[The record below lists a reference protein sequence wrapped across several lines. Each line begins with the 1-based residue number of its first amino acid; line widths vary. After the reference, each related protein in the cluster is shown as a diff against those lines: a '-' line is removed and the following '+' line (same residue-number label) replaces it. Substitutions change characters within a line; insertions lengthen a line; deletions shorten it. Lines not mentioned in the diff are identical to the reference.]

1 MSLAAGVIFSEVL
14 IIVILFSSQETM
26 MDHPLKTISYIADI
40 GNIVV
45 IMARRRSVKTLEGV
59 VEESGVSVDGEG
71 KRQPRK
77 IICHVFE
84 TEDVSFACL
93 VHQYGHISPTVD
105 VYKQ

>member
-1 MSLAAGVIFSEVL
+1 MDILWTFIFLHV
-14 IIVILFSSQETM
+14 QETM

-45 IMARRRSVKTLEGV
+45 IMARRRSVKTLDEA

-84 TEDVSFACL
+84 TEDVSNAIIKIKF
-93 VHQYGHISPTVD
+93 QSFEI
-105 VYKQ
+105 